1 MNVKTELTK
10 QQTCRLEHSARQRCC
25 RDRVPVVGLAVWPQ
39 VLDASVDAV
48 VHHCWCRRQHENV
61 VELKKE
67 ACTAHTENREGVAD
81 KGAALRHTVEHSV
94 DLQAGGGGLHMPQ
107 TLVQTPAAANA
118 LSCVWSELASAIRAR
133 THNNHTP
140 IRYATPAP

>member
-1 MNVKTELTK
+1 MPPLIPLYIIAGVAGSMRMWSNK
-10 QQTCRLEHSARQRCC
+10 
-25 RDRVPVVGLAVWPQ
+25 
-39 VLDASVDAV
+39 
-48 VHHCWCRRQHENV
+48 N
-61 VELKKE
+61 E

-81 KGAALRHTVEHSV
+81 KRAALRHTVEHSV

-118 LSCVWSELASAIRAR
+118 LSCVWPEFASAIRAR
-133 THNNHTP
+133 THKNDIP